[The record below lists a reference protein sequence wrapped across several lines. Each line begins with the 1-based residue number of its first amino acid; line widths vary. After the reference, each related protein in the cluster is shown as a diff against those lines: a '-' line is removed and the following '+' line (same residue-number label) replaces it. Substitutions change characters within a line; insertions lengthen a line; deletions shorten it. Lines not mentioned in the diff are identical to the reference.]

1 MNRNLAVG
9 LFVLVGL
16 TLFTTGL
23 FMIGNRHE
31 ALAKHLVVY
40 TDFVNLSG
48 LSKGSKVQVSGMDAG
63 QVQEIRIP
71 DSPSSKF
78 RLKIQIDEKLHG
90 LVRSDSI
97 ATITTEGVVGDTFV
111 AILPGSAAVPAI
123 QAGGVL
129 QSREPTELADLLNQ
143 AKGTIADVDVAVRN
157 ANGLLSSVG
166 GNLNT
171 TLTTAQRTL
180 TDVDV
185 VVDGVKRGEG
195 AAGVLLRDPKV
206 ADAVRQTISNTQQ
219 ATKSLQDTSMQA
231 DALLTDIRSRNFP
244 QKVDDTLISVRDA
257 TSKIDSAS
265 AGVQETIAQLTAP
278 DDQGN
283 SAGTNLREAISRAN
297 SAAGNM
303 AEGTEAVKHNVLL
316 RGFFRHRG
324 YYSLTGIAPAT
335 YRKDPVFTSARDSRS
350 WLDAGRLFVRKA
362 DGKEELTSDGKLLV
376 DQTLDQYGNSLE
388 GAPLMVEGYAGAGS
402 MADRIEVSR
411 ERALAVRNYI
421 RDRYHLDAVS
431 LGSIGLSNVPPSGS
445 DHATWDGI
453 CVVLVRSA
461 H

>member
-1 MNRNLAVG
+1 
-9 LFVLVGL
+9 
-16 TLFTTGL
+16 
-23 FMIGNRHE
+23 
-31 ALAKHLVVY
+31 
-40 TDFVNLSG
+40 
-48 LSKGSKVQVSGMDAG
+48 
-63 QVQEIRIP
+63 
-71 DSPSSKF
+71 
-78 RLKIQIDEKLHG
+78 
-90 LVRSDSI
+90 
-97 ATITTEGVVGDTFV
+97 
-111 AILPGSAAVPAI
+111 
-123 QAGGVL
+123 
-129 QSREPTELADLLNQ
+129 
-143 AKGTIADVDVAVRN
+143 
-157 ANGLLSSVG
+157 
-166 GNLNT
+166 
-171 TLTTAQRTL
+171 
-180 TDVDV
+180 
-185 VVDGVKRGEG
+185 
-195 AAGVLLRDPKV
+195 
-206 ADAVRQTISNTQQ
+206 
-219 ATKSLQDTSMQA
+219 MQA

-297 SAAGNM
+297 SAAGNI

-388 GAPLMVEGYAGAGS
+388 GAPLMVEGYEGAGS
-402 MADRIEVSR
+402 MADRIEISR

-421 RDRYHLDAVS
+421 RDRYHLDAVN
-431 LGSIGLSNVPPSGS
+431 LGSIGLSNVPPNGS